1 MVNLQIADALSEA
14 RDINRREAVLL
25 LDIAMSCQWDETE
38 REEDGLP
45 EFDAVEPSSIC
56 LLNIAQRPDKRGR
69 VVFESMTFLP
79 EPSDENIESHFDLQR
94 KREAAAAEIA
104 AAEIAAARARM
115 AAARIAAHVKAAVEH
130 EVHRR
135 PIDLI
140 NDAAKALYYRLGKGK
155 GYFVKGRRN
164 AETGEY
170 TVQVFHQTI
179 PIGELVL
186 DFICSDVDASDYDRV
201 ISEKFDLFERELK
214 AQDC

>member
-1 MVNLQIADALSEA
+1 MTNRQIADALSEA
-14 RDINRREAVLL
+14 RDINRREAFLL
-25 LDIAMSCQWDETE
+25 LDTAMSCQWDETE

-45 EFDAVEPSSIC
+45 EFDAVEPNSIC

-69 VVFESMTFLP
+69 VVFESVTFLP
-79 EPSDENIESHFDLQR
+79 EPSCEDIESNFDLRR

-104 AAEIAAARARM
+104 AAEM
-115 AAARIAAHVKAAVEH
+115 AAHVKAAVEQ

-164 AETGEY
+164 VETGEY

-186 DFICSDVDASDYDRV
+186 DYICSDVDASDYDRV
-201 ISEKFDLFERELK
+201 ISEKFDRFYAWLTMGPK
-214 AQDC
+214 KT